1 MSKDIA
7 QVVTDLSPEAAR
19 SRILDNRRPFI
30 KKSVEPVRSA
40 LPPIIKAS
48 ALVAER
54 LPLPPELVEGLIH
67 RGSTMVY
74 GGGSKTN
81 KTFALIDLAVS
92 VASGT
97 PWWDLKTSQG
107 KVLYMDLELQPS
119 FFRERLDQISDA
131 KGVQICALDEID
143 VWNLRGHAT
152 DLSALT
158 EEIIA
163 RIKDTPYS
171 LIVIDPIY
179 KVLGNRDE
187 NSAGDINSLMN
198 ELDKIAVASNATIVV
213 GHHFSKGNQA
223 GKESMDRISGSGV
236 FGRSPD
242 AIVIITKHEQDDV
255 YTVETTLRNHKRLD
269 PFCVEWVHPLMV
281 RKTSLDPK
289 KLKKPGAFAQQFTT
303 GQLLMALGNDEMTTT
318 EWKKQT
324 CDLFKMSERTFDAKK
339 SILVNEE
346 KTVVKGDNNKWKAT
360 TPLGIADTKMRTL
373 LKERETQLQTATTAI
388 APVAA

>member
-7 QVVTDLSPEAAR
+7 EVVRDLSPEGAR
-19 SRILDNRRPFI
+19 IRVLKHRLPVTRRR
-30 KKSVEPVRSA
+30 VEPDRPG
-40 LPPIIKAS
+40 LPPIKKAS

-54 LPLPPELVEGLIH
+54 MSLPPELVEGLLH

-81 KTFALIDLAVS
+81 KTFAMMDLAVS
-92 VASGT
+92 VASGSS
-97 PWWDLKTSQG
+97 WWGLKASQG
-107 KVLYMDLELQPS
+107 RVLYMDFELQQA
-119 FFRERLDQISDA
+119 FFRERLDKIANA
-131 KGVQICALDEID
+131 KGIPMAALDEID

-152 DLSALT
+152 DLSAIS

-179 KVLGNRDE
+179 KVLGERDE

-198 ELDKIAVASNATIVV
+198 ELDKIAVASNAAIVV

-242 AIVIITKHEQDDV
+242 AIVIITKHEQQDV
-255 YTVETTLRNHKRLD
+255 YTVETTLRNHKSLE
-269 PFCVEWVHPLMV
+269 PFCVEWSHPLMV
-281 RKTSLDPK
+281 RNTSLDPK
-289 KLKKPGAFAQQFTT
+289 KLKKPGAFAQQFTPQ
-303 GQLLMALGNDEMTTT
+303 QLLMALGNDEMTTA

-324 CDLFKMSERTFDAKK
+324 CDLFKMSERTFDTKK
-339 SILVNEE
+339 GILVKEE
-346 KTVVKGDNNKWKAT
+346 KTVVKSDNNKWKAT
-360 TPLGIADTKMRTL
+360 VPLGIADTKTRAL
-373 LKERETQLQTATTAI
+373 LKETQLQTATTAI
-388 APVAA
+388 APIAA

>member
-7 QVVTDLSPEAAR
+7 EVVSDLSPERAR
-19 SRILDNRRPFI
+19 STILNNRRPVI
-30 KKSVEPVRSA
+30 RKKAESERPG
-40 LPPIIKAS
+40 LPPIKKAS

-54 LPLPPELVEGLIH
+54 MSLPPELVEGLLH

-81 KTFALIDLAVS
+81 KTFAMMDLAVS
-92 VASGT
+92 VASGSS
-97 PWWDLKTSQG
+97 WWGLKTSQG
-107 KVLYMDLELQPS
+107 RVLYMEFELQQA
-119 FFRERLDQISDA
+119 FFRERLDKIANA
-131 KGVQICALDEID
+131 KGIPMGALDEID

-152 DLSALT
+152 DLSSIT
-158 EEIIA
+158 EEIIM

-179 KVLGNRDE
+179 KVLGERDE

-198 ELDKIAVASNATIVV
+198 ELDKIAVASNAAIVV

-242 AIVIITKHEQDDV
+242 AIVIITKHEQQDV
-255 YTVETTLRNHKRLD
+255 YTVETTLRNHKSLE
-269 PFCVEWVHPLMV
+269 PFCVEWTHPLMV
-281 RKTSLDPK
+281 RNTSLDPK

-303 GQLLMALGNDEMTTT
+303 GQLLMALGNDEMTTS
-318 EWKKQT
+318 EWMKQT
-324 CDLFKMSERTFDAKK
+324 CDHFKMSESSFNAKK
-339 SILVNEE
+339 RILVNEE
-346 KTVVKGDNNKWKAT
+346 KTVVKGDNDKWKAT
-360 TPLGIADTKMRTL
+360 TPLGIADTKTRAL
-373 LKERETQLQTATTAI
+373 LKETQLQTATTAI
-388 APVAA
+388 APIAA

>member
-1 MSKDIA
+1 MSKDITEI
-7 QVVTDLSPEAAR
+7 VKGLDPEAAR
-19 SRILDNRRPFI
+19 STILNNRRPFI
-30 KKSVEPVRSA
+30 RKSVEPVRPG
-40 LPPIIKAS
+40 LPPIKKAS

-81 KTFALIDLAVS
+81 KTFALMDLAVS

-107 KVLYMDLELQPS
+107 KVLYMDFELRQS
-119 FFRERLDQISDA
+119 FFRDRLDKISDA
-131 KGVQICALDEID
+131 KGVQISALDEID

-152 DLSALT
+152 DLSAIT
-158 EEIIA
+158 EEIIQ
-163 RIKDTPYS
+163 RIKDTPYA
-171 LIVIDPIY
+171 LIVLDPIY
-179 KVLGNRDE
+179 KVLGERDE

-242 AIVIITKHEQDDV
+242 AIVIITKHEQDHV
-255 YTVETTLRNHKRLD
+255 YTVETTLRNHKALE
-269 PFCVEWVHPLMV
+269 PFCVEWNHPLMV
-281 RKTSLDPK
+281 RNTSLDPK

-346 KTVVKGDNNKWKAT
+346 KTVVKGDNGKWKAT
-360 TPLGIADTKMRTL
+360 APLGIADTKMRDR
-373 LKERETQLQTATTAI
+373 LKETQLQTATGAN
-388 APVAA
+388 AVVAA